1 MTPERSL
8 WQVVRWPL
16 VVLLAGMVGIAAATI
31 LDEVYSSEWSLT
43 IGAPSLWLLL
53 PVGAV
58 WLVVAVVTHLVHIR
72 RAS

>member
-1 MTPERSL
+1 MVLEHSL
-8 WQVVRWPL
+8 WRLARWPL
-16 VVLLAGMVGIAAATI
+16 AVLLVATVGIIAATI

-58 WLVVAVVTHLVHIR
+58 WLVVAVITCLVHNR
-72 RAS
+72 RAG

>member
-1 MTPERSL
+1 MAHERSL
-8 WQVVRWPL
+8 WRAIRWPL
-16 VVLLAGMVGIAAATI
+16 VVLLVAAVGIAVATV

-58 WLVVAVVTHLVHIR
+58 WLVVAVVVYVVRGR
-72 RAS
+72 RAG